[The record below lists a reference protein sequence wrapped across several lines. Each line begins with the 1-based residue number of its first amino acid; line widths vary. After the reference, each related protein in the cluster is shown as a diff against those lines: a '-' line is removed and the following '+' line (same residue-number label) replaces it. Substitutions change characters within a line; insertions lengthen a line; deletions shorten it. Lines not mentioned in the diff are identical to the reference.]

1 MSRRKRHAEHVNH
14 ERWLVSYADFITL
27 LFAFFV
33 VLYSASQ
40 VDQKKVGKLAQA
52 IQVAFAELG
61 IFQGSTTPIQLKEG
75 DSIPSAGLELA
86 EGEVER
92 RNLGRVSPSL
102 HAFAT
107 GSGPTD
113 ETSQLQRE
121 LEEVMAPELHRNEAA
136 LSPHPEGLV
145 LSLREVG
152 FFDSGSDAIRPE
164 AQQAVDRIA
173 GVLTRHSCNIRV
185 EGHTDNVPIRTP
197 RFASNWELSAAR
209 ATSLVKNFIERHK
222 LAPER
227 LAVGGYGQYHPVA
240 SNATPQ
246 GRQLNRRVDLVLI
259 TGIASRV
266 AIRPA
271 SPAATSAN

>member
-1 MSRRKRHAEHVNH
+1 MSRRKRHAEHANH

-61 IFQGSTTPIQLKEG
+61 IFQGSTAPIQLQQG
-75 DSIPSAGLELA
+75 DSIPSAGLDMA
-86 EGEVER
+86 RGEVER
-92 RNLGRVSPSL
+92 HNLGRISPAL

-107 GSGPTD
+107 GSAPTD
-113 ETSQLQRE
+113 ETIQLQHE
-121 LEEVMAPELHRNEAA
+121 LEQVMAPELHRNEAA

-173 GVLTRHSCNIRV
+173 GVLVRHSCSIRV
-185 EGHTDNVPIRTP
+185 EGHTDNVPISTP

-209 ATSLVKNFIERHK
+209 ATSLVKNFIERHH

-227 LAVGGYGQYHPVA
+227 LAVGGYGEYHPVA
-240 SNATPQ
+240 SNASPQ

-259 TGIASRV
+259 TGV
-266 AIRPA
+266 APRLATHPV
-271 SPAATSAN
+271 SPGAVSGN